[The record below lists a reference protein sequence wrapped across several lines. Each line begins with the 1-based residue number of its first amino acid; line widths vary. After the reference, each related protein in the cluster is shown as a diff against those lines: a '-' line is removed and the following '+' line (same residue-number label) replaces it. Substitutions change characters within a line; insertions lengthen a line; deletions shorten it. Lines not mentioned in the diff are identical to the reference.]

1 MDGSPGF
8 ARGRA
13 ESLRVDVDGATA
25 SYPTPSG
32 KDGPRGGGGGG
43 GGGGAGGGGGFFFF
57 FFFGG
62 GERIGGACGR
72 YTTS

>member
-32 KDGPRGGGGGG
+32 PLTQEQVPLNGHAIEVRLYAEDPE
-43 GGGGAGGGGGFFFF
+43 GGFLP
-57 FFFGG
+57 
-62 GERIGGACGR
+62 A
-72 YTTS
+72 

>member
-13 ESLRVDVDGATA
+13 ESLRVDVGGATA

-32 KDGPRGGGGGG
+32 KDGPGGGGGG
-43 GGGGAGGGGGFFFF
+43 GGGGGPPGGRGAGGGGG
-57 FFFGG
+57 GG
-62 GERIGGACGR
+62 GG
-72 YTTS
+72 

>member
-13 ESLRVDVDGATA
+13 ESLRVDVGGATG

-32 KDGPRGGGGGG
+32 KDGPRGMIEDGLWDAFNDYHMGIT
-43 GGGGAGGGGGFFFF
+43 A
-57 FFFGG
+57 
-62 GERIGGACGR
+62 EN
-72 YTTS
+72 